1 MHNKLINVPT
11 PCISAIKG
19 TLLVLHKIIGQIGK
33 LQDTVKLK
41 KMRQSLN
48 TIITTCYWHHCKQ

>member
-1 MHNKLINVPT
+1 MQNKLKDVPT

-48 TIITTCYWHHCKQ
+48 VDYYYHMLLASL